1 MLWLLL
7 ACMENTE
14 VQESDSQNDEVQIEP
29 LDLSDPVDNT
39 KAFAKMRGSLDPE
52 EEVVFYWHGY
62 IYNHE
67 VEDSFAEPVTSY
79 GASPI
84 LAFEGY
90 NIARLEKLNDTEY
103 QMISREITVYKNLF
117 GQIIDCFD
125 NFAINVDEPD
135 YVPVVHVQND
145 PVNFVVGESL
155 YKELGDLIVW
165 DMDIF
170 LSYTSP
176 LPVDDYPMYSAS
188 NTYQSIELFDFY
200 ANRSDLE
207 DPNQN
212 SVPVHLSWVRN
223 GQYLPWM
230 QAGQKDGHLIYHAQ
244 GYKVL
249 DGWDGLPEE
258 LKSWTEEHAPEY
270 KHAPEFAINGP
281 NVTSW
286 RYMKKLLDRNQYP
299 DSCL

>member
-1 MLWLLL
+1 
-7 ACMENTE
+7 
-14 VQESDSQNDEVQIEP
+14 
-29 LDLSDPVDNT
+29 
-39 KAFAKMRGSLDPE
+39 
-52 EEVVFYWHGY
+52 
-62 IYNHE
+62 
-67 VEDSFAEPVTSY
+67 
-79 GASPI
+79 
-84 LAFEGY
+84 
-90 NIARLEKLNDTEY
+90 
-103 QMISREITVYKNLF
+103 
-117 GQIIDCFD
+117 
-125 NFAINVDEPD
+125 
-135 YVPVVHVQND
+135 
-145 PVNFVVGESL
+145 VNFVVGESL
-155 YKELGDLIVW
+155 YKEMGDLIVW

-176 LPVDDYPMYSAS
+176 LPVDEYPMYSAS

-249 DGWDGLPEE
+249 NGWDGLPEE
-258 LKSWTEEHAPEY
+258 LKNWTEENAPEY

-286 RYMKKLLDRNQYP
+286 RYMKQLLDRNQYP